1 MDRAMGDRLPQDR
14 RFLRRLKQLHPGYWP
29 AMKELMPRDMEDDLD
44 SSEEHDELWSEA
56 MSALGLI
63 GSVLLLVLLISLFG
77 RL

>member
-1 MDRAMGDRLPQDR
+1 
-14 RFLRRLKQLHPGYWP
+14 
-29 AMKELMPRDMEDDLD
+29 MKELTPRDMEDDLE

-63 GSVLLLVLLISLFG
+63 GSVLLLVVLISLVG

>member
-1 MDRAMGDRLPQDR
+1 
-14 RFLRRLKQLHPGYWP
+14 
-29 AMKELMPRDMEDDLD
+29 MKDLTPRDLDDGPEPAD
-44 SSEEHDELWSEA
+44 ETDELWSEA